1 MTYQVKTI
9 EEITKTLERTVE
21 TVSPGN
27 PASLTEAHSVGDGAW
42 QGDLGLE
49 IVDSVP
55 ADYTLIENPKDEDR
69 QLVPLDGGPGSHH
82 RLASFDGVTLYRPKD
97 WGKSE
102 TDLRGP
108 CVVFGKPNSIVHE
121 PGHSHPHGTVTVE
134 APMTILCRY
143 QRNLAADEREARRAA
158 D

>member
-1 MTYQVKTI
+1 MQTI
-9 EEITKTLERTVE
+9 TELTKTMQQHLHTV
-21 TVSPGN
+21 TPGQHATLS
-27 PASLTEAHSVGDGAW
+27 ASHTTGDGVW

-55 ADYTLIENPKDEDR
+55 DGYELVSHPKDEDR

-82 RLASFDGVTLYRPKD
+82 RLASFDGVTLYRPNG
-97 WGKSE
+97 WGQTE

-108 CVVFGKPNSIVHE
+108 CVVFASPNSIIHE
-121 PGHSHPHGTVTVE
+121 PGHDHPHGTVHIE
-134 APMTILCRY
+134 SPMIVACRY
-143 QRNLAADEREARRAA
+143 QRNLDADERAERRAA

>member
-1 MTYQVKTI
+1 MQTGTKTI
-9 EEITKTLERTVE
+9 TEIVAILEKTVE

-27 PASLTEAHSVGDGAW
+27 PTSLTDAHSLGDGVW

-49 IVDSVP
+49 ITDEVP
-55 ADYTLIENPKDEDR
+55 SDYILIENPKDEDR

-82 RLASFDGVTLYRPKD
+82 RLASFDGVILYRPKD
-97 WGKSE
+97 WGQSE

-108 CVVFGKPNSIVHE
+108 CVVFATPNSIIHE
-121 PGHSHPHGTVTVE
+121 PGRTRPHGTVTIE
-134 APMTILCRY
+134 TPMTILCRY

>member
-1 MTYQVKTI
+1 MQTKSI
-9 EEITKTLERTVE
+9 EEITKTLEHTVA

-27 PASLTEAHSVGDGAW
+27 PASITGAHSAGEGVW

-49 IVDSVP
+49 VTDMVP
-55 ADYTLIENPKDEDR
+55 SDYVLIENPTNKDR

-82 RLASFDGVTLYRPKD
+82 MLASFDGVTLYRPKD
-97 WGKSE
+97 WGESD

-108 CVVFGKPNSIVHE
+108 CVVFERPNSIVHE
-121 PGHSHPHGTVTVE
+121 PGHSHPHGTVTIE
-134 APMTILCRY
+134 SPMTILCRY
-143 QRNLAADEREARRAA
+143 QRNLAADERAARRAA